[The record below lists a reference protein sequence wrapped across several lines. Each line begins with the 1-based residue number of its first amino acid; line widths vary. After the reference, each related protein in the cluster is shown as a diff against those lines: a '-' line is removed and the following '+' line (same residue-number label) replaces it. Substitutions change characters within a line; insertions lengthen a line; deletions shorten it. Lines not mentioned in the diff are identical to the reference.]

1 MNKMEEMK
9 IKNQRRELTCWLANF
24 LVNKRG
30 FDRSKAFKC
39 AHAIYRL
46 TNELAKGLLEFSYM
60 KDDGTLRHARGT
72 LCDGVSDRFD
82 EWKRKQAEK
91 PKDKKAKSKTKP
103 REIITYWDLDKEGFR
118 CFRSFRA
125 DRLIEVISEK

>member
-1 MNKMEEMK
+1 MEEMK

-118 CFRSFRA
+118 SFRA

>member
-1 MNKMEEMK
+1 MK

-30 FDRSKAFKC
+30 FGRSKAFKC

-72 LCDGVSDRFD
+72 LCDGVSDRLD

-91 PKDKKAKSKTKP
+91 PKDKKAKSKTRP

-118 CFRSFRA
+118 SFRA

>member
-1 MNKMEEMK
+1 MEEMK

-91 PKDKKAKSKTKP
+91 PKDKKAKSKNKP

-118 CFRSFRA
+118 SFRA

>member
-1 MNKMEEMK
+1 MEEMK

-24 LVNKRG
+24 LVYKRG

-118 CFRSFRA
+118 SFRA

>member
-1 MNKMEEMK
+1 MK

-72 LCDGVSDRFD
+72 LCDGVSEKFD

-91 PKDKKAKSKTKP
+91 PMDKKAKAKTKP

-118 CFRSFRA
+118 SFRA

>member
-1 MNKMEEMK
+1 MEEMK
-9 IKNQRRELTCWLANF
+9 IKNQRRELTCRLANF

-46 TNELAKGLLEFSYM
+46 TNELAKGLLEFNYM

-82 EWKRKQAEK
+82 EWKRKQAK
-91 PKDKKAKSKTKP
+91 KTKDKKAKAKTRP

-118 CFRSFRA
+118 SFRA

>member
-1 MNKMEEMK
+1 MK
-9 IKNQRRELTCWLANF
+9 SKNQRRELTCRLANF

-91 PKDKKAKSKTKP
+91 PKDKKAKAKTKP

-118 CFRSFRA
+118 SFRA

>member
-1 MNKMEEMK
+1 MEEMK

-91 PKDKKAKSKTKP
+91 PKDKKAESKNKP

-118 CFRSFRA
+118 TFRA

>member
-118 CFRSFRA
+118 SFRA

>member
-1 MNKMEEMK
+1 MEEMK
-9 IKNQRRELTCWLANF
+9 IKNQRRELTCRLANF

-91 PKDKKAKSKTKP
+91 PKDKKAKAKTRP

-118 CFRSFRA
+118 SFRA
-125 DRLIEVISEK
+125 DRLMEFKQE

>member
-1 MNKMEEMK
+1 MEEMK

-30 FDRSKAFKC
+30 FGRSKAFKC

-46 TNELAKGLLEFSYM
+46 TNELAKGLLEFSYI

-91 PKDKKAKSKTKP
+91 PKDKKAKAKTKP

-118 CFRSFRA
+118 SFKA
-125 DRLIEVISEK
+125 ENFLLSNTD

>member
-1 MNKMEEMK
+1 MK

-30 FDRSKAFKC
+30 FGRSKAFKC

-91 PKDKKAKSKTKP
+91 PKDKKAKAKTKP

-118 CFRSFRA
+118 SFRA
-125 DRLIEVISEK
+125 DCLIEVISEK

>member
-1 MNKMEEMK
+1 MK

-91 PKDKKAKSKTKP
+91 PMDKKAKAKTRP

-118 CFRSFRA
+118 SFRA

>member
-1 MNKMEEMK
+1 MEEMK
-9 IKNQRRELTCWLANF
+9 IKNQRRELTCCLANF

-91 PKDKKAKSKTKP
+91 PKDKKAKSKTRP

-118 CFRSFRA
+118 SFRA

>member
-1 MNKMEEMK
+1 MEEMK

-30 FDRSKAFKC
+30 FGRSKAFKC

-91 PKDKKAKSKTKP
+91 PKDKKAKAKTKP

-118 CFRSFRA
+118 SFRA

>member
-1 MNKMEEMK
+1 MK

-91 PKDKKAKSKTKP
+91 PKDKKAKSKNKP

-118 CFRSFRA
+118 SFRA

>member
-1 MNKMEEMK
+1 MEEMK
-9 IKNQRRELTCWLANF
+9 IKNQRRELTCRLANF

-91 PKDKKAKSKTKP
+91 PKDKKAESKNKP

-118 CFRSFRA
+118 SFRA

>member
-91 PKDKKAKSKTKP
+91 PMDKKAKAKNKP

-118 CFRSFRA
+118 SFRA